1 MWLSNFSVR
10 RPVTIIMAVCIVLI
24 LGFVSFT
31 NLSVDLYPDFNLPY
45 ALVMTNYEGAGP
57 EEVENLVTRPLEET
71 MATLSGVDQIFS
83 ESIPGTS
90 MIFIAMNW
98 GTDMDFA
105 TLKMREQIDFVT
117 TFMPSDI
124 DKPMVLQ
131 MDPSMMPILEIGVTG
146 TDDLAFLRDLVENE
160 IKDRLLRIDGVAS
173 IYTTGGLTREI
184 HVLIDPA
191 RLNAYGI
198 SMDQVMGAL
207 RSENV
212 NFSSGQVIDGNREF
226 LVRTMGQYESIE
238 DIGNV
243 VLSLPRG
250 GHIYL
255 RDLGEIKDTHKEVNQ
270 ITRVNGEPSIG
281 VHIVKQSKTNTV
293 QVANKVKAEL
303 AKIEQELPGTVKMN
317 IGFDQSQFINESIAR
332 VVQNTLIG
340 GLLAIVVLLLFLRNL
355 RSTLVIATA
364 IPISIISTFILI
376 YFNNLTL
383 NMMTLGGIALGIG
396 MMVDSSIVILEN
408 IYRHGQQG
416 YSKIEAAKEGAG
428 EVSSAVIAATIT
440 TLAVFLPI
448 VFVQGIAAE
457 LFRGLALTVSF
468 ALATAL
474 VVALTLIPMLAS
486 KLLVVNGNGKGNGNS
501 KPTRQR
507 STPIKW
513 ASEGMGRFLDWLNDK
528 YGALLAWSLGHRK
541 TVVAVVVL
549 ALVGSLA
556 LIPKVGMSFLPSMDS
571 GEISI
576 SVNLAR
582 GTVLEDTNAVAADV
596 EEYLNSFVEVKSIF
610 VSVAPPRDGMT
621 GLGAAATERI
631 SIRAMLVDRDKRD
644 RDSRIIADEIRKH
657 LALIPGAEVSVRAV
671 DASQDTGG
679 GGVTPIQVKIKGS
692 DLDVLQD
699 LAEQVRSVVEQ
710 VPGTREV
717 EIPSNEGDPEYR
729 IYVDRARA
737 AQYGLSVAQVAGT
750 ARAVLEGQ
758 VATRY
763 RTGSS
768 EIDVRVLYPDSYR
781 ESLKTLRDT
790 YITSPTGMKV
800 PLSMVAEIKS
810 DRGPAK
816 ITREDQVRTYTV
828 NSQLL
833 GRDLGSVMKDIEEKV
848 GAEVQIPRGYSI
860 EYGGEM
866 EEMVNAFSSL
876 LLALALAIILVYMVM
891 ASQFESLMYPFV
903 IMFTM
908 PTTLIG
914 VIVGLAVT
922 GRELSVPTFIG
933 VIMLAGIV
941 VNNAI
946 VLVDYINVL
955 RRRGLERNEAI
966 LTAGPIRLRPI
977 LMTSL
982 TTILALLPT
991 ALGIGVGAEV
1001 AAPMATAVVAG
1012 LLVSSIFTLV
1022 LIPVVYTLFDDLGN
1036 WTRRKIGWEDN
1047 QFKVDAGS

>member
-10 RPVTIIMAVCIVLI
+10 RPVTIIMAVCVVLI
-24 LGFVSFT
+24 LGFVSLT

-45 ALVMTNYEGAGP
+45 ALVMTNYEEAGS
-57 EEVENLVTRPLEET
+57 EEVENLVTRPLEEA

-117 TFMPSDI
+117 TFMPTDI

-146 TDDLAFLRDLVENE
+146 SEDLAFLRDLVENE

-198 SMDQVMGAL
+198 SMDQVIGAL
-207 RSENV
+207 RSENI
-212 NFSSGQVIDGNREF
+212 NFSSGQVIDGSREF
-226 LVRTMGQYESIE
+226 FVRTMGQYERIE

-243 VLSLPRG
+243 VLNLPRG

-255 RDLGEIKDTHKEVNQ
+255 RDLGEIKDTHREVNQ

-303 AKIEQELPGTVKMN
+303 AKIEKELPGTVKMN

-416 YSKIEAAKEGAG
+416 YSKIEAAREGTG
-428 EVSSAVIAATIT
+428 EVSSAVTAATIT

-501 KPTRQR
+501 EPPSQR

-513 ASEGMGRFLDWLNDK
+513 ASGGMGRFLDWLNDK
-528 YGALLAWSLGHRK
+528 YGVLLAWSLGHRK

-582 GTVLEDTNAVAADV
+582 GTVLEHTNAVAADV
-596 EEYLNSFVEVKSIF
+596 EEYLNSFAEVKSIF

-644 RDSRIIADEIRKH
+644 RDSRVIADEIRNH

-671 DASQDTGG
+671 DPSQDTGG

-699 LAEQVRSVVEQ
+699 LAEQVKSLVVQ

-729 IYVDRARA
+729 IYVDRSKA
-737 AQYGLSVAQVAGT
+737 AQYGISVAQVAGT

-790 YITSPTGMKV
+790 YITSPSGMKV

-828 NSQLL
+828 NSQIL

-866 EEMVNAFSSL
+866 EEMVDAFSSL

-891 ASQFESLMYPFV
+891 AAQFESLMYPFI

-914 VIVGLAVT
+914 VIVGLAIT

-933 VIMLAGIV
+933 IIMLAGIV

-946 VLVDYINVL
+946 ILVDYINVL

-1012 LLVSSIFTLV
+1012 LLVSSVFTLV